1 MNTQTK
7 QKLTANQEGYAR
19 DYAMNGKSKADA
31 YRNNYDCSNMDTA
44 TVWVE
49 ASRTSRLPHVA
60 LRIEELL
67 QAKREA
73 SDAQLDMS
81 VRKRMETYIAI
92 SAVDPNELTQVRSFC
107 CRHCYGVDNLYQW
120 REHEFLR
127 ACDEAERAKGP
138 IPDIAGGFGFKQA
151 LPPNPECDECQGT
164 GVTRVVALD
173 TTRLSPGAKLLYR
186 GAQQTK
192 DGIKVLFADKDKAL
206 DQIGRMLGAFDDK
219 LRVNLGGAVQT
230 LQLTTDDPAEA
241 SKIYQEMLNGLDKAG
256 K

>member
-1 MNTQTK
+1 MTQQRI
-7 QKLTANQEGYAR
+7 QKLTDKQEGFAQ
-19 DYAMNGKSKADA
+19 DYALKGMTKADA
-31 YRNNYDCSNMDTA
+31 YRNNYDCSNMTEQ
-44 TVWVE
+44 TLWSSCYKLYRE
-49 ASRTSRLPHVA
+49 PQVA
-60 LRIEELL
+60 ARIAELIE
-67 QAKREA
+67 QRK
-73 SDAQLDMS
+73 DALDAEIDIS
-81 VRKRMETYIAI
+81 VKKLLAEYIAI
-92 SAVDPNELTQVRSFC
+92 KNVDPNELTQVRSFC
-107 CRHCYGVDNLYQW
+107 CRHCYGVDNRYQW
-120 REHEFLR
+120 REHEFLK
-127 ACDEAERAKGP
+127 ACDEAERAKQP
-138 IPDIAGGFGFKQA
+138 LPDIAGGFGFKQA

-241 SKIYQEMLNGLDKAG
+241 SKIYQEMLNGLDKAA